1 MVLLLRMVKWTE
13 SAANF
18 VGATQEKA
26 RQAQPVGIFLLTLRL
41 KILSI

>member
-1 MVLLLRMVKWTE
+1 MVLLLSTGKGAE
-13 SAANF
+13 SAVNF
-18 VGATQEKA
+18 FGAAQEKA

>member
-1 MVLLLRMVKWTE
+1 MVLLLSTVKGAE

-41 KILSI
+41 KILRI